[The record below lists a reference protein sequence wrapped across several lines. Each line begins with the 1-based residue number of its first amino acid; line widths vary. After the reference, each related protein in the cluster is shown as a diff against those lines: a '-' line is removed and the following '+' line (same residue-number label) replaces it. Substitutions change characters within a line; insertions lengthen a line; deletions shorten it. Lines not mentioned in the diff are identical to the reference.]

1 MRKLVCIFLGFF
13 CLIVLAN
20 AETENTLQLSQEQ
33 LTNLGIN
40 LSQIESTHQFTIL
53 NAPAKVVLP
62 PGNEYSVSAS
72 QAGLVVNISASL
84 GDSVKKGQVL
94 AQINSPD
101 LLANQRLY
109 LKALNDLQLNLLAY
123 DRDKQ
128 LVAEGV
134 IAERRWQE
142 TSSQYNTFI
151 YEANELKQLL
161 EISGMTVAEI
171 DQLAKSHRL
180 SGQLNVR
187 APISGVVLDRSV
199 LVGERIDLQA
209 PLFKV
214 ALLDELWLEVN
225 VPHERI
231 DSIKLGD
238 IVLIDN
244 SAVSA
249 EIILLGQSVNSDNQT
264 IQVKARVRGK
274 YPDIRTGETIN
285 TQIIKFLKTPAYK
298 VPNASVAQY
307 EGKVFVFVR
316 TSSGFSIS
324 PINIIGKQGDDTII
338 TGDFSGKETIAIK
351 GAVAL
356 KALWL
361 GLGSSK

>member
-1 MRKLVCIFLGFF
+1 MKKIAQTFAGFI
-13 CLIVLAN
+13 LLMGLAVADMGN
-20 AETENTLQLSQEQ
+20 NLQLSQEQ
-33 LTNLGIN
+33 LDNLGVS
-40 LSQIESTHQFTIL
+40 LSKIELAKSFTIL

-62 PGNEYSVSAS
+62 AGNEYSVSSS
-72 QAGLVVNISASL
+72 QAGLVVKINASM
-84 GDSVKKGQVL
+84 GDTVKKGQVL
-94 AQINSPD
+94 AQINSPE

-142 TSSQYNTFI
+142 TSSQYNTFV

-161 EISGMTVAEI
+161 EISGMTVGEI
-171 DQLAKSHRL
+171 DQLAKTHQL

-187 APISGVVLDRSV
+187 APISGVVMDRSV
-199 LVGERIDLQA
+199 LVGERIDIQA

-238 IVLIDN
+238 LVLIDN
-244 SAVSA
+244 SSVSA
-249 EIILLGQSVNSDNQT
+249 EIILMGQSVNADNQT
-264 IQVKARVRGK
+264 IQVKAKVREK
-274 YPDIRTGETIN
+274 HPDIRTGETIN
-285 TQIIKFLKTPAYK
+285 TQIIKVLKTPAYK
-298 VPNASVAQY
+298 VPNTAVAQY
-307 EGKVFVFVR
+307 EGKFFVFVR
-316 TSSGFSIS
+316 NSSGFLIR
-324 PINIIGKQGDDTII
+324 PITVIGKQGDESII
-338 TGDFSGKETIAIK
+338 KGDFSGEEAIAIK
-351 GAVAL
+351 GAVVL
-356 KALWL
+356 KAHWL
-361 GLGSSK
+361 GLGGAE